1 MSIFTENERKLLEK
15 LDENIFVESTEKERE
30 TSLKKAVD
38 VLKSLG
44 FEPKIS
50 KNEMKKWI
58 STNNS
63 GMFGES
69 LCISLGQLKGL
80 PDVCTKVNKEIKP
93 KAQVSPDNYGTIF
106 ISMKES
112 CFTESYIGNFFVNKI
127 LLHRLSKNPELN
139 RKSIIKFIKQLKIKY
154 EDSLKTEEVQ
164 NLMKKRDVG
173 DYSVPEAS
181 LKFDDGME
189 ITFNFCYDKKSL
201 TPGAAFKSPE
211 GKYYVLLYPLFFE
224 SELENQIFTVMH
236 EVGHIRLGH
245 CEHKNQ
251 PFNPSS
257 REDAM
262 IKGNAVYSEKNADLY
277 AALNGAKIYT
287 ILQDSLGSDYSRKY
301 DYRPTNAELSQR
313 YTYVFKNLK
322 KLGNYNE
329 SVSYQDEYY
338 TESTDEIVP
347 DDSKI
352 EKVYF
357 KNNGEHAN
365 AYVKAKGI
373 DKPLRGRSEVLI
385 INGDKVYLC
394 FKDNGE
400 YRLPGG
406 GWDENEPHEKSAIRE
421 AKEEAKI
428 NCTDIKY
435 ISSRISVNDNAIEKC
450 KKENV
455 PEEDWWYGWYTK
467 LYVADYSKKFTG
479 YVNKEDRDDNMVKNG
494 KWYDIIEVWDKLYP
508 DHKDALKSQMVMTIL
523 RDHGL
528 ELVDDDRDNIKVV
541 KESCESDLTKFTWYH
556 AEIARKGFN
565 PKLAGGWD
573 EELYSKSIEMCIHN
587 DIESNYHFKDLD
599 KTEAHLYTA
608 GEELR
613 PIYLG
618 IITIWRTEK
627 GLNWEWSEQQPIPK
641 SMVSYIKEEIHPNL
655 LKESVMT
662 EGVIKSLLNSDKK
675 IREDNKKKIKLD
687 FPESKY
693 KNGWYILNNDIF
705 LPSLT
710 ASCINDIITDGF
722 IDRYTEKDLSFN
734 PNDDLPSRYI
744 ESLSIIGKNEILKYI
759 ESDNGDSGDNYYSD
773 WENNKNHY
781 VMILHNDSDGDI
793 VYCKETKKT
802 YVTFAKYDEKPIE
815 ISLDKLISDSNNCVS
830 DFKKIV
836 SDNNYFKESV
846 MTEGVVLNDKDIY
859 YNKAK
864 FESGET
870 NLCFITGHS
879 GSGKSTMAH
888 GMEKVEVYELDDVIW
903 NKERYTI
910 PEFKEYGD
918 CIYSFFNGS
927 GKKYYYTA
935 EEVREGK
942 HEKFNGN
949 YEESLIKDFVNHA
962 ISYAKSHK
970 NINVVIEGVWLY
982 MFIEPSTLKDYA
994 VYIKGTSGI
1003 LSTIRAAKREAKR
1016 DDKLKDKVKTFFGVS
1031 FANIKGDAG
1040 FDNDNLIGVEGKIK
1054 KYRDYFSSLQKK
1066 QEKSSV
1072 GVFNEMKND
1081 FIFEA
1086 VQCFD
1091 DPTIFMESFKDS
1103 INDNED
1109 CFIDALSTFLEATNN
1124 THIIIEEIYPR
1135 VEEVLS
1141 TPNGDKLF
1149 KKTVEEFV
1157 NRNTDKL
1164 HEPCPISMIAFTDV
1178 DKSKFYA
1185 IFDFTEKEL
1194 MKIVGKAVSAVSD
1207 TAQFRLVKQNPIFS
1221 VFYCVLRYYTLKNDN
1236 AGVNTTLI
1244 IHALASYPSVF
1255 SKYFKYGANPG
1266 VMKYTA
1272 DHLTEKFI
1280 FKQEK
1285 HVFGALKKSID
1296 SAYKFLKPY
1305 FKEGSDK
1312 EIIRYIQRIRND
1324 QNSMIKKI
1332 ANEYNKNYNAGKTV
1346 STQSESYDTG
1356 ALITD
1361 YNNDTSKVET
1371 ITHKIIINLL
1381 TNGID
1386 LRILETAGH
1395 MAQLSVSELRLYL
1408 TKILIDSRSTELE
1421 EFINAVLFIYLFDEK
1436 HEVSEIKSKMF
1447 LSYGIELFRKTNSN
1461 NKNIATIKGLLDK
1474 WAEET
1479 GIHSRYRREP
1489 TRISYKKGIYWYILL
1504 TIQTNS

>member
-50 KNEMKKWI
+50 KNEMNKWI

-80 PDVCTKVNKEIKP
+80 PNVCSKVNKEIKP

-139 RKSIIKFIKQLKIKY
+139 RKSVIKFIKQLKVKY
-154 EDSLKTEEVQ
+154 EDSIKTEEVQ
-164 NLMKKRDVG
+164 NLMIKRDVG

-189 ITFNFCYDKKSL
+189 IIFNFCYDKKSL

-352 EKVYF
+352 EEVYF

-479 YVNKEDRDDNMVKNG
+479 YINKEDRDDNMVKNG
-494 KWYDIIEVWDKLYP
+494 KWYDITEVWDKLYP
-508 DHKDALKSQMVMTIL
+508 DHKDALKNQMVVSIL

-541 KESCESDLTKFTWYH
+541 KESCDADLTKFTWYH
-556 AEIARKGFN
+556 AEISRKGFN
-565 PKLAGGWD
+565 PKIAGGWD
-573 EELYSKSIEMCIHN
+573 EELYSKSIESCIHN

-655 LKESVMT
+655 LKESVNDEYDPPYSDEEVKKKYGNEIYEKLSSDDAHKYRMSNGIELIHKEPT
-662 EGVIKSLLNSDKK
+662 RQELDRIWRNWNLMSQEQKEKSDKK
-675 IREDNKKKIKLD
+675 SLELYGKTNKDHYNEL
-687 FPESKY
+687 
-693 KNGWYILNNDIF
+693 
-705 LPSLT
+705 
-710 ASCINDIITDGF
+710 INL
-722 IDRYTEKDLSFN
+722 YE
-734 PNDDLPSRYI
+734 
-744 ESLSIIGKNEILKYI
+744 
-759 ESDNGDSGDNYYSD
+759 
-773 WENNKNHY
+773 
-781 VMILHNDSDGDI
+781 
-793 VYCKETKKT
+793 
-802 YVTFAKYDEKPIE
+802 
-815 ISLDKLISDSNNCVS
+815 
-830 DFKKIV
+830 
-836 SDNNYFKESV
+836 ESV
-846 MTEGVVLNDKDIY
+846 MTESSKDKYEFRSINNEKEREKFYTLTNSRGSISDDLVYSTIKKIY
-859 YNKAK
+859 YNSKHIGYIGFTEFNENK
-864 FESGET
+864 RRYLGISNFEI
-870 NLCFITGHS
+870 L
-879 GSGKSTMAH
+879 
-888 GMEKVEVYELDDVIW
+888 
-903 NKERYTI
+903 
-910 PEFKEYGD
+910 KEYRNKHHGTETINKIIND
-918 CIYSFFNGS
+918 NKFKYDQIYCYVSPENKDAIRFYKRI
-927 GKKYYYTA
+927 GKVDTK
-935 EEVREGK
+935 
-942 HEKFNGN
+942 
-949 YEESLIKDFVNHA
+949 
-962 ISYAKSHK
+962 HK
-970 NINVVIEGVWLY
+970 NEYGHYVILY
-982 MFIEPSTLKDYA
+982 
-994 VYIKGTSGI
+994 
-1003 LSTIRAAKREAKR
+1003 EAK
-1016 DDKLKDKVKTFFGVS
+1016 
-1031 FANIKGDAG
+1031 
-1040 FDNDNLIGVEGKIK
+1040 
-1054 KYRDYFSSLQKK
+1054 
-1066 QEKSSV
+1066 KSSV

-1103 INDNED
+1103 IDDNNED
-1109 CFIDALSTFLEATNN
+1109 CFMDALSTFLEATNN

-1194 MKIVGKAVSAVSD
+1194 IKIVGKAVSAVSD

-1221 VFYCVLRYYTLKNDN
+1221 VFYCALRYYTLKNDN

-1504 TIQTNS
+1504 TIQSNS